1 MNINITANNSSVSN
15 HSQLI
20 GSVNENNVRQ
30 AHQGQEEEILNELRA
45 IREKLASAEELSSQ
59 LAALEQAI
67 RESNQPKIR
76 ILSAAD
82 HRFLVFAVVQPR
94 QRRGAGAAG
103 RVKEVGTA
111 NKKLAMDGRHIT
123 GRCCSLNEAEFHTVR
138 VGRG

>member
-20 GSVNENNVRQ
+20 GSINENNVR
-30 AHQGQEEEILNELRA
+30 QGQEEEILNELRA

-76 ILSAAD
+76 DIVRQLTTDFSFASWQDAIEV
-82 HRFLVFAVVQPR
+82 FLLAFVQPR
-94 QRRGAGAAG
+94 QRRVAGTAG

-111 NKKLAMDGRHIT
+111 NKKLAMDGSRIH
-123 GRCCSLNEAEFHTVR
+123 RQVLFSK
-138 VGRG
+138 